1 MKKLFTVL
9 ALVLASQVAFSQEVG
24 IRFGDVLGNDV
35 AIDAIFKTS
44 QFSRIHADVSFGNG
58 VGVDVMWDFLYKPFS
73 IEGEGFNWYL
83 GAGPSIYIN
92 DPFYLG
98 VSGEVGIEYQF
109 KFPMAIGIDW
119 RPTFWLIEET
129 DFHAG
134 GFGVNLRYVFG
145 KNK

>member
-9 ALVLASQVAFSQEVG
+9 ALVLVSQVAFSQEVG

-58 VGVDVMWDFLYKPFS
+58 VGVDVLWDFLYKPFS

-119 RPTFWLIEET
+119 RPTFWLIENT